1 MNIRLVLNFAIF
13 LLLFTACKND
23 EPKADNSLGFMEV
36 EIPNNLKSK
45 EEVVAYINSMSQI
58 IDDYAMK
65 MDRILDEFDDYVG
78 DGAEEMGM
86 IEKMKMA
93 SVILEFGSKSSD
105 FQSQFEDLQQ
115 QKKLFE
121 KELKEDE
128 IDSLNVFSERFEQRM
143 MQIISRHPELFND
156 TTNKN

>member
-1 MNIRLVLNFAIF
+1 MNIRLLLNLAIF

-23 EPKADNSLGFMEV
+23 EPKADNTLGFIEV
-36 EIPNNLKSK
+36 EIPDNLKSK
-45 EEVVAYINSMSQI
+45 EEVVAYINSMSI
-58 IDDYAMK
+58 VIDDYAMT
-65 MDRILDEFDDYVG
+65 MHNVLDEYEVFVG

-86 IEKMKMA
+86 LEKMKLAKVM
-93 SVILEFGSKSSD
+93 LEFGSKSSD
-105 FQSQFEDLQQ
+105 FQTQFEDLQQ